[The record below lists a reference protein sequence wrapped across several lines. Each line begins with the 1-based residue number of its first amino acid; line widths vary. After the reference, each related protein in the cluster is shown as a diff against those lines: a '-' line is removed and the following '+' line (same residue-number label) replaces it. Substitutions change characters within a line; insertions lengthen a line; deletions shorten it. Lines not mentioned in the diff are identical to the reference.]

1 MFILIVFSGKCETN
15 VKSLTNKQF
24 EIYEFIGAWQ
34 VKNGYPPTQAEIRE
48 HFGFGSLNAVR
59 SHLVLIEKKGYIRLD
74 FGKARGIQLASSP
87 APAIRQQDDSI
98 PLLGNIAAGIP
109 IWAEQ
114 NFEDHLPIP
123 PALFG
128 GGELFAL
135 HVRGDSMTGAGI
147 RNGDIAVIQRQD
159 GVENG
164 EIAAV
169 LIEQEATL
177 KRVYL
182 SSNSLVLKADNPA
195 FEDLR
200 YAKGKSDLI
209 RILGRYQGI
218 IRTVNHRCCS

>member
-1 MFILIVFSGKCETN
+1 
-15 VKSLTNKQF
+15 VKSLTDKQS

-74 FGKARGIQLASSP
+74 FGKARGIQLVLSP
-87 APAIRQQDDSI
+87 AAAIRQQDDSI

-135 HVRGDSMTGAGI
+135 HVRGDSMTDAGI

-182 SSNSLVLKADNPA
+182 SSDSLVLKADNPA
-195 FEDLR
+195 FEDLT

-218 IRTVNHRCCS
+218 VRTANYRCYS

>member
-15 VKSLTNKQF
+15 VKSLTDKQS

-87 APAIRQQDDSI
+87 APAIRRQDDSI

-114 NFEDHLPIP
+114 NFEDHLPIRP
-123 PALFG
+123 VLFG

-135 HVRGDSMTGAGI
+135 HVHGDSMTGAGI

-195 FEDLR
+195 FEDLK
-200 YAKGKSDLI
+200 YVKGKSDLI

-218 IRTVNHRCCS
+218 VRTVNYRCSS